1 MSKIK
6 EIYSKYNEIINYIWV
21 GLLTTVVSW
30 TAKFVAAIWLDA
42 DIPFQNTV
50 LALINWTAGVIFGY
64 FANRAWVFKSKN
76 PHMLA
81 EFGKFA
87 GSRVITYFMDLA
99 INIIGINVLAENFFY
114 PTHPGD
120 NIAFSL
126 FGMDITYSKTVLVC
140 VTLISAVI
148 VTISNY
154 IFSKLIVFR
163 KKKPA
168 QEPAEPTKQQDEL

>member
-1 MSKIK
+1 MSKLK
-6 EIYSKYNEIINYIWV
+6 DIYQKYNEIINYLWV
-21 GLLTTVVSW
+21 GILTTIVAW
-30 TAKFVAAIWLDA
+30 GAKFIAAIWLDA
-42 DIPFQNTV
+42 DIPLQNTL

-81 EFGKFA
+81 EFAKFA

-99 INIIGINVLAENFFY
+99 INLVGVNVLAVKFFY
-114 PTHPGD
+114 PTHPGS
-120 NIAFSL
+120 NIALSVL
-126 FGMDITYSKTVLVC
+126 GLDLTYSKLVMIC

-163 KKKPA
+163 KKKT
-168 QEPAEPTKQQDEL
+168 E